1 MSYMRLDR
9 KKFQW
14 PQGKSERLEFL
25 GLPGADRRHAYRP
38 LVHGDAVIAFAR
50 DVELAAA
57 PPAGIAGLS
66 QRGDGAAGTGCGIGP
81 GTAWLAS
88 PCRSAEDAALRIVAS
103 SEAMPVSIALLVPD
117 EIEPVTMERSTSAF
131 SRLKPPAPQPA
142 RTSNAQGAAALRQ
155 DERKVPTGR
164 LSKMCAMRDNRQILG
179 QFTSEKL

>member
-1 MSYMRLDR
+1 MRLDR

-14 PQGKSERLEFL
+14 QRGKSERPEILC
-25 GLPGADRRHAYRP
+25 LPGTDRRHANRP
-38 LVHGDAVIAFAR
+38 LIHGDAVIAFAR

-57 PPAGIAGLS
+57 ALGGIAGLG

-81 GTAWLAS
+81 GNSLIRRS
-88 PCRSAEDAALRIVAS
+88 CRSAEEAALRIVAS
-103 SEAMPVSIALLVPD
+103 SDAMPVSVALLAPV

-131 SRLKPPAPQPA
+131 SRLKPPVPQPA